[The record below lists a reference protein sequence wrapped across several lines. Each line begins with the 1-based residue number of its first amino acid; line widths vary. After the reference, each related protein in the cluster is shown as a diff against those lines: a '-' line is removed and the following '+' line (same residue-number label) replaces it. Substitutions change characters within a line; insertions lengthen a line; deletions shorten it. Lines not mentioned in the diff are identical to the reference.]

1 MEVVLPLFQLSI
13 SQFLD
18 YCLIKKDIKKDE
30 CLMKQVDTELFPR
43 PTYQF
48 FQYEASFKTPQEQ
61 ILLEQVYNNFPI
73 ISLLSEKNSLKCRNR

>member
-1 MEVVLPLFQLSI
+1 MMEVVLALFQLSI

-18 YCLIKKDIKKDE
+18 YFLIKKDE
-30 CLMKQVDTELFPR
+30 RLMKQADIELFPR

-61 ILLEQVYNNFPI
+61 IFKEQVYHNFPI
-73 ISLLSEKNSLKCRNR
+73 ISLLSEKNLLKCRNR

>member
-1 MEVVLPLFQLSI
+1 MMEVVLPLFQLSI

-18 YCLIKKDIKKDE
+18 YCLIKKDE

-61 ILLEQVYNNFPI
+61 ILQEQVYNNFPI